1 MANVKIARL
10 LFRAGGLFELRFA
23 RNLLPTVAATVESV
37 APATGFDPASLA
49 SGAPVA
55 RFSVAVPAG
64 FAGGWMLLLALA
76 TRFAARS
83 AIQLPLTVVPG
94 VAVPLEVP
102 HALRRR
108 GDLADGRYH
117 RSGPAREAK

>member
-10 LFRAGGLFELRFA
+10 LFRASGLFELRFA

-37 APATGFDPASLA
+37 ALATGFDPASLA

-64 FAGGWMLLLALA
+64 FAGGWMLALA
-76 TRFAARS
+76 ARFAARS
-83 AIQLPLTVVPG
+83 AIQLPLAVVPG
-94 VAVPLEVP
+94 VAAPLEVP

-117 RSGPAREAK
+117 RSGPARETE